1 MGGGSLGKD
10 KETKEEESER
20 QWQVQKSMAL
30 QNPRQERVLRK
41 EEPPQV
47 GVYEEIRN
55 VKRTKA
61 IELDSWELTDAFQKE
76 QKSHS

>member
-47 GVYEEIRN
+47 GVYEEIREPEKN
-55 VKRTKA
+55 KGYRIRFLGAGRRLSKG
-61 IELDSWELTDAFQKE
+61 K
-76 QKSHS
+76 